1 MSDILREFCAEN
13 FTDVPAAIE
22 AGARRIELCDN
33 LAVGGTTPSLGVVEQ
48 TVAYAHENG
57 ARVMCMIR
65 PRGGDFV
72 YSDVELAMMET
83 DIFSACEAEADGIVF
98 GCLLGDE
105 EGGYRLDEE
114 ACARLM
120 TAAASAAD
128 AFDLDDLDVTFHMA
142 FDALPPEAQKPAID
156 TLAELGVTR
165 ILTHGGVAGT
175 PIMGNI
181 DRLRE
186 LTEYAAGRL
195 IILPGAGITYENVDE
210 VVAGIGAAEAHGT
223 KIVPIK

>member
-1 MSDILREFCAEN
+1 MLRILGEF
-13 FTDVPAAIE
+13 
-22 AGARRIELCDN
+22 
-33 LAVGGTTPSLGVVEQ
+33 VE
-48 TVAYAHENG
+48 G
-57 ARVMCMIR
+57 
-65 PRGGDFV
+65 F
-72 YSDVELAMMET
+72 
-83 DIFSACEAEADGIVF
+83 
-98 GCLLGDE
+98 
-105 EGGYRLDEE
+105 
-114 ACARLM
+114 
-120 TAAASAAD
+120 
-128 AFDLDDLDVTFHMA
+128 
-142 FDALPPEAQKPAID
+142 D